1 MKLFDSADRR
11 EIELGL
17 LRVFEFDVQ
26 RINRVIAAQVR
37 NVKWCKYDDCP

>member
-26 RINRVIAAQVR
+26 RIIAAQVR